1 MTSSVSAQPNQSTT
15 DEENALPPPPTY
27 VPSQPQILVVPL
39 PDSASFFWGRTV
51 QGEVYVK
58 GLGEGRGKKIG
69 VVKSLSIQLY
79 LTNHLP
85 NHPSIP
91 LHIFPLQTLYPPQRN
106 IDTSSSSSSSTPA
119 PVDPTAPFPSSQRFS
134 IPLPSSLELPSTTP
148 SVAVQYPVP
157 GTLNLTAYD
166 KGEVRWGIRVE
177 LVLPSGQK
185 VVEDMRI
192 EGTPQDVGCSSLS
205 PAFGRVNGEGA
216 PPPPQEVEEKVEKD
230 GGVARLLVDQATPRL
245 GELLRLGVEIKPQ
258 EKRKKTG
265 VAGLSSQPD
274 PAETLRPLRRVRV
287 ELFRRVTIHSDTSEA
302 SSSSTSDSED
312 SLSSSEY
319 LTLLHASGKSLRYP
333 GSGRNHPPVRVLF
346 TVPTAQ
352 LGAVAEQTWG
362 EINMTTV
369 YHSVSFF
376 LRVTIGFGIEAGRD
390 WTIQREIVIRPR
402 LWREPTEV
410 VIERGLEPAPGSGGV
425 EMVVDGSGVGA
436 VDGELAT
443 ERYYKSDEEMAR
455 EAYRHKG
462 RDVVGQSG
470 TFRAG
475 ESAGRADDL
484 PPPFDGAT
492 PNGETSAAG
501 PSTSASGLPTFLES
515 EEQMRAGEAPL
526 PTELVR
532 SERLVPV
539 AFEEQIDGD
548 GEGFDRSTWVGRR
561 GSLGG
566 ELGTWV
572 EYDGYET
579 FSVAPPSMSAS
590 FGVGG
595 SMDPPQ
601 EGDIE
606 GASVVGG
613 MVARLGMGLEGG
625 RGMEGLELMEHL
637 GLGEGTRV
645 VDLQDDLPP
654 GIDEPSLPALPSFDQ
669 SHSSPHQPGYHHPP
683 AFGAP
688 PPHPHPH
695 THTTTPPA
703 HDPPSF
709 DASQAASAV
718 GGVAASSLR
727 AGARRPSRHAADEG
741 VGVGVVAHGEAPPGY
756 ERGGLPPYS

>member
-1 MTSSVSAQPNQSTT
+1 MSSDTSSPTIQPPP
-15 DEENALPPPPTY
+15 ELPPPPTY
-27 VPSQPQILVVPL
+27 VPSQPQILVIPL

-85 NHPSIP
+85 DHPSIP
-91 LHIFPLQTLYPPQRN
+91 LHIFPQQTLYPPQRN
-106 IDTSSSSSSSTPA
+106 SNVSSSTPA
-119 PVDPTAPFPSSQRFS
+119 PVDSTIPFPTSHRFS
-134 IPLPSSLELPSTTP
+134 FPLPPSLELPSSSSSEIINHP
-148 SVAVQYPVP
+148 LP

-166 KGEVRWGIRVE
+166 KGDVRWGLRVE

-185 VVEDMRI
+185 VVEDQRI
-192 EGTPQDVGCSSLS
+192 EGTPQDVRHGDVSPSMGGGCDVDEEE
-205 PAFGRVNGEGA
+205 RT
-216 PPPPQEVEEKVEKD
+216 EVEEKVEKG

-245 GELLRLGVEIKPQ
+245 GDLLRLGVEIKPQ
-258 EKRKKTG
+258 ERKKTG

-287 ELFRRVTIHSDTSEA
+287 ELFRRVAIHSDHRQSVTTP
-302 SSSSTSDSED
+302 SSSSMPT
-312 SLSSSEY
+312 SSSPGNGPDSHSSTEH

-376 LRVTIGFGIEAGRD
+376 LKVTVGFGTEAGRD
-390 WTIQREIVIRPR
+390 WILQREIVIRPR
-402 LWREPTEV
+402 LWREPTEI
-410 VIERGLEPAPGSGGV
+410 VIERGMEPALGAGVDRREVVAVGTGVNDGPGSPAM
-425 EMVVDGSGVGA
+425 E
-436 VDGELAT
+436 T
-443 ERYYKSDEEMAR
+443 YRSDEEMAR
-455 EAYRHKG
+455 EAYRQKG
-462 RDVVGQSG
+462 RDVVGGTG
-470 TFRAG
+470 TFRVG
-475 ESAGRADDL
+475 EGIGRADDL
-484 PPPFDGAT
+484 PPPFDG
-492 PNGETSAAG
+492 PGTSEAGAG
-501 PSTSASGLPTFLES
+501 PSASGSGLPTFLES

-526 PTELVR
+526 PTEFVR

-539 AFEEQIDGD
+539 TFD
-548 GEGFDRSTWVGRR
+548 GEVDGVEDDFDRATWVGRR

-566 ELGTWV
+566 ELGTWI

-613 MVARLGMGLEGG
+613 MVARLGMGLDGG

-654 GIDEPSLPALPSFDQ
+654 GIDEPSLPALPTFDQ
-669 SHSSPHQPGYHHPP
+669 SHSPTHQPPYHHHHQ
-683 AFGAP
+683 AFGPAP
-688 PPHPHPH
+688 THA
-695 THTTTPPA
+695 HTTTPPA

-727 AGARRPSRHAADEG
+727 AGGRRPSRHAADET
-741 VGVGVVAHGEAPPGY
+741 VGVAVVPHGEAPPGY
-756 ERGGLPPYS
+756 DRGGLPPYS